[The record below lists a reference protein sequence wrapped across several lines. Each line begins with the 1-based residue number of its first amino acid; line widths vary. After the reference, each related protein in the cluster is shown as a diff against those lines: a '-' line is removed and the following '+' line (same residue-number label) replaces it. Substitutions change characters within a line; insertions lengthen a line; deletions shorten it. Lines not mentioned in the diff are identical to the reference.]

1 MKKKSQQTKYVRG
14 TNTAGTNPSFLC
26 PDRKEYTHD
35 NAVTSPDAPKKNI
48 QTSVRATRPVG
59 EGLVKELLSA
69 AMSAPTAGGIQPW
82 RFVVITDR
90 EKLDKI
96 PDFHPYAGMIKQAP
110 LAILVCGDTTSA
122 NYGKYWVQ
130 DCSAAMENLL
140 LAARAK
146 ELASLWCGVH
156 PVPEREQAFREL
168 FNLPDTVS
176 PLGLAILGY
185 SETPFSHKE
194 RYDEQKVHYNVW

>member
-1 MKKKSQQTKYVRG
+1 MDAFEVLHTRRSIRQ
-14 TNTAGTNPSFLC
+14 FL
-26 PDRKEYTHD
+26 
-35 NAVTSPDAPKKNI
+35 N
-48 QTSVRATRPVG
+48 RPVG
-59 EGLVKELLSA
+59 EDLVKELLSA

-168 FNLPDTVS
+168 FNLPAKSTFTAAS
-176 PLGLAILGY
+176 SL
-185 SETPFSHKE
+185 
-194 RYDEQKVHYNVW
+194 

>member
-1 MKKKSQQTKYVRG
+1 MDAFEVLHTRRSIRQ
-14 TNTAGTNPSFLC
+14 FL
-26 PDRKEYTHD
+26 
-35 NAVTSPDAPKKNI
+35 N
-48 QTSVRATRPVG
+48 RPVG
-59 EGLVKELLSA
+59 EDLVKELLSA

-110 LAILVCGDTTSA
+110 LAILVCGDTMSA

-130 DCSAAMENLL
+130 DCSAAM
-140 LAARAK
+140 
-146 ELASLWCGVH
+146 ASLWCGVH

>member
-1 MKKKSQQTKYVRG
+1 MDAFEVLHTRRSIRQ
-14 TNTAGTNPSFLC
+14 FL
-26 PDRKEYTHD
+26 
-35 NAVTSPDAPKKNI
+35 N
-48 QTSVRATRPVG
+48 RPVG
-59 EGLVKELLSA
+59 EDLVKELLSA

-96 PDFHPYAGMIKQAP
+96 PDFHPYEGMIKQAP

-185 SETPFSHKE
+185 SETPLSHKE
-194 RYDEQKVHYNVW
+194 RYVEQKVHYNVW

>member
-1 MKKKSQQTKYVRG
+1 MDAFEVLHTRRSIRQ
-14 TNTAGTNPSFLC
+14 FL
-26 PDRKEYTHD
+26 
-35 NAVTSPDAPKKNI
+35 N
-48 QTSVRATRPVG
+48 RPVG
-59 EGLVKELLSA
+59 EDLVKELLSA

-96 PDFHPYAGMIKQAP
+96 PTFHPYAGMIKQAP

-168 FNLPDTVS
+168 FNLPDAVS

>member
-1 MKKKSQQTKYVRG
+1 MDAFEVLHTRRSIRQ
-14 TNTAGTNPSFLC
+14 FL
-26 PDRKEYTHD
+26 
-35 NAVTSPDAPKKNI
+35 N
-48 QTSVRATRPVG
+48 RPVG
-59 EGLVKELLSA
+59 EDLVKELLSA

-96 PDFHPYAGMIKQAP
+96 PDFHPYAGMISRLRSPSSCAGTPRRPITANTGCRTAP
-110 LAILVCGDTTSA
+110 PLWKTC
-122 NYGKYWVQ
+122 
-130 DCSAAMENLL
+130 CSRHAP
-140 LAARAK
+140 K

>member
-1 MKKKSQQTKYVRG
+1 MDAFEVLHTRRSIRQ
-14 TNTAGTNPSFLC
+14 FL
-26 PDRKEYTHD
+26 
-35 NAVTSPDAPKKNI
+35 N
-48 QTSVRATRPVG
+48 RPVG
-59 EGLVKELLSA
+59 EDLVKELLSA

-96 PDFHPYAGMIKQAP
+96 PDFHPYAGMIK
-110 LAILVCGDTTSA
+110 A

>member
-1 MKKKSQQTKYVRG
+1 MDAFEVLHTRRSIRQ
-14 TNTAGTNPSFLC
+14 FL
-26 PDRKEYTHD
+26 
-35 NAVTSPDAPKKNI
+35 N
-48 QTSVRATRPVG
+48 RPVG
-59 EGLVKELLSA
+59 EDLVKELLSA

-96 PDFHPYAGMIKQAP
+96 PNFHPYAGMIKQAP

-140 LAARAK
+140 LAARAQGTGFA
-146 ELASLWCGVH
+146 LVRRPPRPRTGTGF
-156 PVPEREQAFREL
+156 P
-168 FNLPDTVS
+168 
-176 PLGLAILGY
+176 
-185 SETPFSHKE
+185 
-194 RYDEQKVHYNVW
+194 

>member
-1 MKKKSQQTKYVRG
+1 MDAFEVLHTRRSIRQ
-14 TNTAGTNPSFLC
+14 FL
-26 PDRKEYTHD
+26 
-35 NAVTSPDAPKKNI
+35 N
-48 QTSVRATRPVG
+48 RPISD
-59 EGLVKELLSA
+59 ELIKELLSA

-96 PDFHPYAGMIKQAP
+96 PGFHPYAGMVKQAP

-140 LAARAK
+140 LAAR
-146 ELASLWCGVH
+146 GVH

-168 FNLPDTVS
+168 CSLPETIS
-176 PLGLAILGY
+176 PLGLAIIGY

-194 RYDEQKVHYNVW
+194 RYDEQKVHHNVW

>member
-1 MKKKSQQTKYVRG
+1 MDAFEVLHTRRSIRQ
-14 TNTAGTNPSFLC
+14 FL
-26 PDRKEYTHD
+26 
-35 NAVTSPDAPKKNI
+35 N
-48 QTSVRATRPVG
+48 RPVG
-59 EGLVKELLSA
+59 EDLVKELLSA

-130 DCSAAMENLL
+130 DCSAAM
-140 LAARAK
+140 
-146 ELASLWCGVH
+146 CGVH

-185 SETPFSHKE
+185 SETLFSHKE